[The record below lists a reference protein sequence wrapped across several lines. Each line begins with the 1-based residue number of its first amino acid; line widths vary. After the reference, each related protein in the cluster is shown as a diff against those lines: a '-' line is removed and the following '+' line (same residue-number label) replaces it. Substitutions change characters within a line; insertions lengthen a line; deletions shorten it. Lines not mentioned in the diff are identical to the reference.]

1 MHCGVKVMSKVKE
14 RRLAETAE
22 GCRRLRRLPKAVE
35 RLAGLSGAAEG
46 CRKLAR
52 VKGLSKAAGVVE
64 ERGGAVGE
72 RVVLITRRSVDTCVY
87 TCLYT
92 CL

>member
-1 MHCGVKVMSKVKE
+1 MKVMSKVKE

-22 GCRRLRRLPKAVE
+22 GCRRLRRLPRAVE

-52 VKGLSKAAGVVE
+52 VKGLSKAVGVVE
-64 ERGGAVGE
+64 GCGRLSQSAEVEG
-72 RVVLITRRSVDTCVY
+72 VVELMSTC
-87 TCLYT
+87 
-92 CL
+92 